1 MSKIAVIVLA
11 AGASTRMGNNIKQLL
26 PWKGITLLQHAI
38 QEVESCEADTIFLV
52 LGANFDKIKEN
63 ILPTR
68 CQIIENKNWK
78 SGLGSSI
85 AFGINNLKILREEYD
100 AVLISLADQ
109 PLIDTEYYNYMLSV
123 FKKST
128 IGIVTTAYKTR
139 KGVPAIFEKQYF
151 EALSKLNE
159 DYGAKQILN
168 NERVEIIYPKGKE
181 VDIDTWED
189 YQTLFKKIHNDN

>member
-26 PWKGITLLQHAI
+26 PWKGVTLLQHAI
-38 QEVESCEADTIFLV
+38 QEVESSEADAIFLV
-52 LGANFDKIKEN
+52 LGANFDKIKAN
-63 ILPTR
+63 ILSER

-85 AFGINNLKILREEYD
+85 SLGIKILQIGPEIYD
-100 AVLISLADQ
+100 AVLIALADQ
-109 PLIDTEYYNYMLSV
+109 PLIDAEYYNYMLNV
-123 FKKST
+123 FKKSNM
-128 IGIVTTAYKTR
+128 GIVTTAYKKR
-139 KGVPAIFEKQYF
+139 KGVPAIFGEQYF
-151 EALSKLNE
+151 DALSKLNE
-159 DYGAKQILN
+159 DFGAKHLLN